1 METLNDI
8 GAVEFLGVRTLT
20 VAIYDT
26 WLDRNSLAGA
36 AQIACVMLLFV
47 FVLLLIERAL
57 RARHSITTRPVNTAI
72 CQRRSSQAAKGFS
85 RWGFARFPCCSV
97 SCCPPPS

>member
-47 FVLLLIERAL
+47 FVL
-57 RARHSITTRPVNTAI
+57 S
-72 CQRRSSQAAKGFS
+72 
-85 RWGFARFPCCSV
+85 
-97 SCCPPPS
+97 